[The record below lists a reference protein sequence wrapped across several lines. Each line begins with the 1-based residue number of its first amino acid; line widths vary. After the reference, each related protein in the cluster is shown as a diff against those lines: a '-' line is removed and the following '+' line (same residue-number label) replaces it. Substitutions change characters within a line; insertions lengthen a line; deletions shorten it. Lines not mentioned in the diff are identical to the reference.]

1 MKKIALVVLSLGLLV
16 QGCGGGR
23 QAPGSFR
30 SDFISAL
37 SRSATN
43 LSIHVVDGM
52 ELQVKTPAGRE
63 FTTFLDNAYDQ
74 YRQEPAAKQQ
84 IINKYVTALL
94 ETITDAADDLTT
106 SLIIPIVKDRAWMA
120 DMQQTLLARGAT
132 NTPEQVFDEYNDQL
146 VVLYAQDSPKNIRYL
161 TSKDLPGLKVAKEN
175 LRALA
180 CENLRRILPKIELV
194 GTNGL
199 YMMTAGG
206 NYEASLILLNAI
218 WTNRQFVVQG
228 DYVVA
233 IPTRDLLL
241 ITGSNE
247 AEGIVKVRRIA
258 KKAVAEGSYRL
269 TDDLFVYR
277 GDRFVKFDR

>member
-1 MKKIALVVLSLGLLV
+1 
-16 QGCGGGR
+16 
-23 QAPGSFR
+23 
-30 SDFISAL
+30 
-37 SRSATN
+37 
-43 LSIHVVDGM
+43 
-52 ELQVKTPAGRE
+52 
-63 FTTFLDNAYDQ
+63 
-74 YRQEPAAKQQ
+74 
-84 IINKYVTALL
+84 
-94 ETITDAADDLTT
+94 
-106 SLIIPIVKDRAWMA
+106 
-120 DMQQTLLARGAT
+120 
-132 NTPEQVFDEYNDQL
+132 L